1 MFEASFCP
9 TMAYSW
15 DKSIHIC
22 MKKSPLNFTERKT
35 PCVNICKYDKN
46 FMDGF
51 VCIGCFRE
59 QYEITNWS
67 KLSSKEKAII
77 YQDITSRMSEY
88 KKFQNSQQYK
98 Q

>member
-1 MFEASFCP
+1 MIIRYISIFYFISTFLLFAQN
-9 TMAYSW
+9 AYSET
-15 DKSIHIC
+15 SHRLA
-22 MKKSPLNFTERKT
+22 MHGSP
-35 PCVNICKYDKN
+35 KYDKN

-77 YQDITSRMSEY
+77 YQDITSRIVKY
-88 KKFQNSQQYK
+88 KEFQNSQQYK
-98 Q
+98 K